1 MSMIR
6 PFRGLRPRKEFAHR
20 IASLPYDVLDSDEAR
35 DIVEDNP
42 LSFLRVV
49 KPEVDLD
56 PGVDLYSDEVFHQG
70 AVNLRRLVEEG
81 LMVQDTQPMLYFY
94 RQIMGDHAQVG
105 IVACVSAEEYDRDV
119 IRKHEHTRK
128 AKEEDRIRHIISHN
142 AQAGP
147 VFLTYRDIPGVDAI
161 EKKTPRANRNS
172 ILWCPTGSGTRFGSS
187 PTQVALPRSKAFSEP
202 ARRIYMWPM
211 AITEAPQPPLW
222 QKDAVRPTPA
232 TRGLRSTI
240 SSSP

>member
-35 DIVEDNP
+35 DIVKDNP

-56 PGVDLYSDEVFHQG
+56 PGVGLYSEEVYRQG

-105 IVACVSAEEYDRDV
+105 LVACVSAEEYDNDV

-128 AKEEDRIRHIISHN
+128 AKEEDRIRHIMSHN

-147 VFLTYRDIPGVDAI
+147 GFPHV
-161 EKKTPRANRNS
+161 PRY
-172 ILWCPTGSGTRFGSS
+172 TGSGRH
-187 PTQVALPRSKAFSEP
+187 REEEH
-202 ARRIYMWPM
+202 RRH
-211 AITEAPQPPLW
+211 A
-222 QKDAVRPTPA
+222 
-232 TRGLRSTI
+232 
-240 SSSP
+240 